1 MGSDRNRVRIVGL
14 NRPTCSFAPTLYFFS
29 PIFCSIFRRNPR
41 AGRSCGPSR
50 SARNFSAENDR
61 ETVRIVGLNRPTCSF
76 APTPYFFSPSFLFDF
91 PTEPSSGPI
100 VRSVP
105 IGPELL
111 GPGAGPEAGA
121 QRSLETVESDR
132 SRTHSRPRPTNLFV
146 RPCTRARAVTS
157 KIDPRTWV
165 GGRIGL
171 RPRSRH
177 CRYAAW

>member
-1 MGSDRNRVRIVGL
+1 MKIIVL
-14 NRPTCSFAPTLYFFS
+14 IRKVTRK
-29 PIFCSIFRRNPR
+29 II
-41 AGRSCGPSR
+41 
-50 SARNFSAENDR
+50 
-61 ETVRIVGLNRPTCSF
+61 
-76 APTPYFFSPSFLFDF
+76 FFSPSSYTLPFDSFSGGTLERADCPVRAGCRPGGRRGKRSKPCTHCRPQPTNLFVRPDPLLLFTYFLFDL
-91 PTEPSSGPI
+91 PTEPTSGPI